1 MDEEENIEE
10 QSTDD
15 RPQSTENE
23 SVSEIQ
29 TTNQKLQTEQMEVH
43 KHPHHVTHK
52 KKWGEYLLEFFMLF
66 LAVFLGFLAEN
77 FRVNNVNREIE
88 KHNIESLLRNLEED
102 KVNLERSIEVNK
114 KRFSYLDSLM
124 YLKKSNVEDEIF
136 KKKFI
141 FYMLK
146 LGYIDYFISNESTY
160 EQMKSS
166 GTLRLLSHRN
176 VLDSILNYETHY
188 RMITRQE
195 ELCSKW
201 WDKSI
206 EQVSGIIDLTALA
219 ILPPNTLWSMSEKDL
234 SEIQLPDFT
243 KDVSILQPYYNWRIN
258 ERIALGYYLEKLD
271 RQLLYLNTLIPFLQK
286 EYRIENE

>member
-1 MDEEENIEE
+1 
-10 QSTDD
+10 
-15 RPQSTENE
+15 
-23 SVSEIQ
+23 
-29 TTNQKLQTEQMEVH
+29 MEVH

-52 KKWGEYLLEFFMLF
+52 KKWPEYLLEFLMLF
-66 LAVFLGFLAEN
+66 LAVFLGFVAEN
-77 FRVNNVNREIE
+77 IRENNVNSHIE
-88 KHNIESLLRNLEED
+88 KQNMESFVKNLEED
-102 KVNLERSIEVNK
+102 KINLVRTIEVNK
-114 KRFSYLDSLM
+114 KRFSYIDSLI
-124 YLKKSNVEDEIF
+124 YLKNNNATADVF
-136 KKKFI
+136 KTQFI

-166 GTLRLLSHRN
+166 GTLRLISHRN

-188 RMITRQE
+188 RQITRQE

-234 SEIQLPDFT
+234 SEVQLPDFT
-243 KDVSILQPYYNWRIN
+243 KDNSILQPYYNWRIN
-258 ERIALGYYLEKLD
+258 ERIALGYYIEKLD
-271 RQLLYLNTLIPFLQK
+271 WQLLYVNTLIPFLQK
-286 EYRIENE
+286 EYHIE